1 MNPILALIIANIIWG
16 GASPI
21 FKFALKNIPPFT
33 LAFIRFF
40 TASFLFMPFL
50 KKYWPKKLLK
60 KQWLEIFLV
69 GFFGIFINVSFFF
82 LGVRKTESINVP
94 IIASAGPVFLYFFS
108 IIFLRERPRF
118 KVLFGMIVSFLGVL
132 IIVFSPFFSNKKTI
146 EFGQFEGN
154 LLIVLATFGSVMAT
168 VFGKKILSK
177 VNPYVLTFF
186 SFLFSS
192 ILFLLFVP
200 LELKNWSF
208 SQLNVNGWVGIVYGI
223 FFSSALAYFCYY
235 YGISKIPAQEV
246 GVFAYIDPVVAVVLA
261 IPLLGEVPDVYFL
274 VGSVLVFLG
283 IFLAERRIHWHPF
296 KRIKNQ
302 IY

>member
-60 KQWLEIFLV
+60 KEWLEIFLV

-283 IFLAERRIHWHPF
+283 IFLAEGRIHWHPF

>member
-33 LAFIRFF
+33 SAFIRFF

-50 KKYWPKKLLK
+50 KKYWPKKFLK

-118 KVLFGMIVSFLGVL
+118 KVLFGMIISFLGVL

-208 SQLNVNGWVGIVYGI
+208 SQLNINGWVGIVYGI

-283 IFLAERRIHWHPF
+283 IFLAEGRIHWHPF